1 MATSDKSSST
11 RRQASPGHR
20 SRFGDVMRRLRRAA
34 QLTQAELAH
43 RVGLQGHAFLSQ
55 VENGRLPLPSHWLIP
70 LAEEFG
76 VSPQRLAWVYVAME
90 LPDLYEAIGGR
101 KPPDMDPETLLRML
115 ALGRPSRSSNSTE
128 ALSPIVA
135 AMPKEM
141 EEAEQPAEQPKPQRI
156 VRN

>member
-1 MATSDKSSST
+1 MAESDKSSAT

-34 QLTQAELAH
+34 DLTQAELAQ

-55 VENGRLPLPSHWLIP
+55 VENGRLPLPAHWLIP
-70 LAEEFG
+70 LSQQFG

-115 ALGRPSRSSNSTE
+115 SLNRPEGRGNAGNP
-128 ALSPIVA
+128 LSPIVA
-135 AMPKEM
+135 AMPKEL
-141 EEAEQPAEQPKPQRI
+141 EGEQPIQRPAPKRI

>member
-1 MATSDKSSST
+1 MSASDNSGT
-11 RRQASPGHR
+11 PRRQASPGHR

-43 RVGLQGHAFLSQ
+43 RVGQQGHAFLSQ
-55 VENGRLPLPSHWLIP
+55 VENGRLPLPSHWLMP
-70 LAEEFG
+70 LAHEFG

-90 LPDLYEAIGGR
+90 MPDLYEAIGGR

-115 ALGRPSRSSNSTE
+115 SLNRPSKNTSE

-135 AMPKEM
+135 AMPKEL
-141 EEAEQPAEQPKPQRI
+141 EAAEQPEAQPQPQRI

>member
-1 MATSDKSSST
+1 MAESDKPSAT

-20 SRFGDVMRRLRRAA
+20 SRFGDVMRRLRRSAD
-34 QLTQAELAH
+34 LTQAELAQ

-55 VENGRLPLPSHWLIP
+55 VENGRLPLPAHWLIP
-70 LAEEFG
+70 LSQQFG

-115 ALGRPSRSSNSTE
+115 SLNRPEGRGNSGE
-128 ALSPIVA
+128 ALPPIVA

-141 EEAEQPAEQPKPQRI
+141 EGDLPVQRPVPKRI